1 MNYALIQKTIGMMIL
16 VFAAILIIPFSI
28 SLSYNDGNT
37 SSFIYSF
44 LIIFL
49 FGSILFFPNRLNSF
63 DSNIKIKEGFLI
75 VVLFWVLLSFFG
87 SFPFMFDTNLSM
99 TFVDAF
105 FESVSGWTTTG
116 ATVIINLDN
125 LSPSILIYRQL
136 LQWLG
141 GMGIVVLALAVLPM
155 LGVGGMQLYKAES
168 GGPIKD
174 NKISPRIAET
184 AQNLWKVYLGL
195 TISCA
200 GAYYLAG
207 MSLFD
212 AIAHSFSTI
221 AIGGFSTHSQSI
233 AYFDSAMVEIV
244 CMIFMFLSALN
255 FILHFH
261 SLKSR
266 SLKIY
271 FKDVEFRLY
280 FLLIMVSSI
289 TLLVYSSFV
298 YTNQISAMGILFQV
312 ISFITTSG
320 FVSTSYENWPVS
332 IISILLFLSFLGACA
347 GSTGGGMKIIRVLFI
362 AKELKRGL
370 IKIIHPSAEVP
381 IKINNQAVNENI
393 SNNILLFFIFY
404 LISYIFLSLILL
416 LLGLDATTA
425 FSSIAA
431 CLNNLGPGAG
441 IVIDNYSSISTSSKY
456 VLSFAM
462 LLGRLEIYTLL
473 IIITPYFWK
482 Y

>member
-233 AYFDSAMVEIV
+233 AYFDSAMIEIV

-280 FLLIMVSSI
+280 FLLIIVSSI

-441 IVIDNYSSISTSSKY
+441 IVIDNYSSISTCSKY